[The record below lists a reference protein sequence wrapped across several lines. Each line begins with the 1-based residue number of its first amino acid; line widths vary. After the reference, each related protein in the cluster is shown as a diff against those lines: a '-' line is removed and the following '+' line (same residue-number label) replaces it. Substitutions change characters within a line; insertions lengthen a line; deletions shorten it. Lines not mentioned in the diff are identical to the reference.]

1 MLFYVYPTAPGS
13 IHSTTYYDDQGK
25 TTAIERGEFYSTKVD
40 YEYIDP
46 THIRIVIN
54 PVEGKGYA
62 ESVEERNYEFRLFN
76 VFPASSVSING
87 EEFKYNVVCSLSCP
101 FIHSMVVPMN
111 SVSTASGSVTSTVM
125 TARPSPSGSTPRP
138 STTSMTY
145 RVLFSVISVEG
156 RSPYYSSG

>member
-13 IHSTTYYDDQGK
+13 VHSTTYYDDQGK

-54 PVEGKGYA
+54 PVEGNGYA

-87 EEFKYNVVCSLSCP
+87 EEFKYNVVCSLSL
-101 FIHSMVVPMN
+101 VP
-111 SVSTASGSVTSTVM
+111 SCIVW
-125 TARPSPSGSTPRP
+125 
-138 STTSMTY
+138 
-145 RVLFSVISVEG
+145 
-156 RSPYYSSG
+156 SS